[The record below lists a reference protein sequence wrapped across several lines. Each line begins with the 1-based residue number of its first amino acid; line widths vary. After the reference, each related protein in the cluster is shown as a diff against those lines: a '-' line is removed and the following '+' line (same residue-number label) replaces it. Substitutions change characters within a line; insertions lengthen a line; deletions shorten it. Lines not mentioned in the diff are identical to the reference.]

1 MSLIG
6 KEIVEFKANAYHK
19 GEFIEVSSEDLKE
32 NGASSVFTLRTS
44 LSFVRLNWKIFRTNM
59 QLCKDWV

>member
-19 GEFIEVSSEDLKE
+19 GEFIEVSSEDLKGKME
-32 NGASSVFTLRTS
+32 H
-44 LSFVRLNWKIFRTNM
+44 RLFLPCGLHFR
-59 QLCKDWV
+59 LPD

>member
-19 GEFIEVSSEDLKE
+19 GEFIEVSSEDLK
-32 NGASSVFTLRTS
+32 
-44 LSFVRLNWKIFRTNM
+44 
-59 QLCKDWV
+59 